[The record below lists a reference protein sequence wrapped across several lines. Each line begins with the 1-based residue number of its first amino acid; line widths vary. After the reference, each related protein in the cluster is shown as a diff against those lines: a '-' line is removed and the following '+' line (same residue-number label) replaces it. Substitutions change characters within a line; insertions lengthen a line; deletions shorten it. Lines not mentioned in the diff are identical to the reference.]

1 MKRIILLGASGSIG
15 TQTCDI
21 VRAYP
26 DKYSLTAIAVHS
38 NTVAAKKIVAEF
50 GVKTVVVF
58 DEGAACVFRKEMAA
72 EKVEVLSGLDGLTTI
87 VQGDGDIVF
96 NALVGSIGVLPTI
109 EALKA
114 NKDVGLANKETL
126 VMAGDLVMATA
137 AASDRSIIPV
147 DSEHSALMQCLET
160 NYEKELKQVIITA
173 SGGSLREMP
182 LAQRREAS
190 VDAVLTH
197 PNWSMGAKITVDSAT
212 MMNKGFE
219 VIEAHHLFAI
229 PYDKILTILHKESK
243 VHALCEYVDG
253 SILAHLGVSDMR
265 IPIQY
270 ALTYPERLPL
280 MPATD
285 FNWRDAF
292 TLNFAP
298 MDFEAYPLLAVAYEV
313 GKIGGSMPAV
323 LNAVNEV
330 AVDAFL
336 KKQIKFYQ
344 IETIIRTMLDA
355 HHVITEPGLRELLAV
370 DKNTRI
376 ETKIFINNSQL

>member
-15 TQTCDI
+15 AQTCEV

-26 DKYSLTAIAVHS
+26 EKYAITAIAVHH
-38 NTVAAKKIVAEF
+38 NITVAKAIVQEF
-50 GVKTVVVF
+50 KVQTVVVF
-58 DEGAACVFRKEMAA
+58 DETAANAFRQEVQGQ
-72 EKVEVLSGLDGLTTI
+72 KVEVLSGLDGLVSI
-87 VQGDGDIVF
+87 ARSDGDIVF
-96 NALVGSIGVLPTI
+96 NALVGSIGVRPTL

-114 NKDVGLANKETL
+114 DKDVALANKETL
-126 VMAGDLVMATA
+126 VMAGELVMAA
-137 AASDRSIIPV
+137 AAVSKGSIIPV
-147 DSEHSALMQCLET
+147 DSEHSALMQCLEQH
-160 NYEKELKQVIITA
+160 YERELKQVIITA
-173 SGGSLREMP
+173 SGGSLRQMP
-182 LAQRREAS
+182 LAQRRAAS
-190 VDAVLTH
+190 VEAVLAH

-229 PYDKILTILHKESK
+229 PYDKILTMLHKESK

-280 MPATD
+280 MPATE
-285 FNWRDAF
+285 FNWYEAF
-292 TLNFAP
+292 TFNFAP
-298 MDFEAYPLLAVAYEV
+298 MDFEAYPLLQVAYDV
-313 GKIGGSMPAV
+313 GKTGGSMPAV
-323 LNAVNEV
+323 LNAANEV

-370 DKNTRI
+370 DKNTRV
-376 ETKIFINNSQL
+376 ETKLFIKNSHL